1 MPSVLF
7 VCTAN
12 ICRSPLAMALF
23 RHRLEQQGELPGW
36 RIESAGT
43 WAMEGEPPALKSIM
57 LLGRRGINLRSHR
70 SRTVSRELLQS
81 FDLILTMERG
91 HKEALRAEFPE
102 IAGRTFLLTE
112 MVGENRDIIDPMGGS
127 LEAFEL
133 TIRDLEDIF
142 ERGQAEITRRA
153 GLTAAQ

>member
-102 IAGRTFLLTE
+102 IASRTFLLTE

>member
-7 VCTAN
+7 VCKAN

-102 IAGRTFLLTE
+102 IASRTFLLTE